1 MTTLHLCLGERGYD
15 INIGRGTLGS
25 AGEIFNLNRRVFI
38 VTDDGVPDE
47 YAKTVEGLC
56 EKAMIFTVKQGED
69 SKSPSVLVELL
80 KKMLE
85 FGMTRTDCVV
95 AVGGGVVGDLA
106 GFAAATYMRG
116 IDFYNIPT
124 TLLSQVDASVGGKT
138 AINLC
143 GVKNTVGAFKQPKAV
158 LVDVGVLETL
168 PKRHM
173 RNGMAE
179 VIKMAAVANEKLFAA
194 LENSSEEDTYNNI
207 ADIITEAV
215 KIKRDIVEA
224 DEKESGLRKIL
235 NFGHTLGHAIEESER
250 CDRLHGE
257 CVAIGMIPV
266 SLADAKNRILSLLR
280 KYSLPTSHDVDSELI
295 SRGIAHDKK
304 AKGDKISI
312 IFCPQIGKYCIKN
325 MTVEEFNINNE
336 SDKQYDTL
344 VDDMLKSYDEKCG
357 DYIFDSRLAWHFVPS
372 AVSFYLS
379 ADKEVAAKRVF
390 DAMRADEHF
399 ASFEETLASLTS
411 RRASERRRY
420 YDYYK
425 VDIMDMAN
433 YDCVIDTTNL
443 CPEDVAE
450 RIIAFYMQK
459 IGQ

>member
-1 MTTLHLCLGERGYD
+1 MQFKISLAGD
-15 INIGRGTLGS
+15 LGS
-25 AGEIFNLNRRVFI
+25 G
-38 VTDDGVPDE
+38 
-47 YAKTVEGLC
+47 KSTV
-56 EKAMIFTVKQGED
+56 A
-69 SKSPSVLVELL
+69 
-80 KKMLE
+80 
-85 FGMTRTDCVV
+85 
-95 AVGGGVVGDLA
+95 
-106 GFAAATYMRG
+106 
-116 IDFYNIPT
+116 
-124 TLLSQVDASVGGKT
+124 
-138 AINLC
+138 
-143 GVKNTVGAFKQPKAV
+143 
-158 LVDVGVLETL
+158 
-168 PKRHM
+168 
-173 RNGMAE
+173 
-179 VIKMAAVANEKLFAA
+179 
-194 LENSSEEDTYNNI
+194 
-207 ADIITEAV
+207 
-215 KIKRDIVEA
+215 
-224 DEKESGLRKIL
+224 KIL
-235 NFGHTLGHAIEESER
+235 KERFNAQIVSAGHIYREIA
-250 CDRLHGE
+250 
-257 CVAIGMIPV
+257 
-266 SLADAKNRILSLLR
+266 AKL
-280 KYSLPTSHDVDSELI
+280 
-295 SRGIAHDKK
+295 
-304 AKGDKISI
+304 
-312 IFCPQIGKYCIKN
+312 N

-390 DAMRADEHF
+390 DAMRVDEHF

>member
-1 MTTLHLCLGERGYD
+1 MIGISAC
-15 INIGRGTLGS
+15 IGRGGS
-25 AGEIFNLNRRVFI
+25 HKAVQLINLDLAEREIAVTSDDAELRILNAGG
-38 VTDDGVPDE
+38 DQGVLHGVGL
-47 YAKTVEGLC
+47 TVG
-56 EKAMIFTVKQGED
+56 QNN
-69 SKSPSVLVELL
+69 
-80 KKMLE
+80 
-85 FGMTRTDCVV
+85 
-95 AVGGGVVGDLA
+95 GGGLHEDITRGTVLGLDVVVGDLA
-106 GFAAATYMRG
+106 GFASSVYMRG
-116 IDFYNIPT
+116 IDFYNVPT

-266 SLADAKNRILSLLR
+266 SLADAKNRISSLLR

-325 MTVEEFNINNE
+325 MTVEEF
-336 SDKQYDTL
+336 
-344 VDDMLKSYDEKCG
+344 
-357 DYIFDSRLAWHFVPS
+357 
-372 AVSFYLS
+372 
-379 ADKEVAAKRVF
+379 
-390 DAMRADEHF
+390 
-399 ASFEETLASLTS
+399 TS
-411 RRASERRRY
+411 
-420 YDYYK
+420 
-425 VDIMDMAN
+425 
-433 YDCVIDTTNL
+433 
-443 CPEDVAE
+443 
-450 RIIAFYMQK
+450 IIE
-459 IGQ
+459 